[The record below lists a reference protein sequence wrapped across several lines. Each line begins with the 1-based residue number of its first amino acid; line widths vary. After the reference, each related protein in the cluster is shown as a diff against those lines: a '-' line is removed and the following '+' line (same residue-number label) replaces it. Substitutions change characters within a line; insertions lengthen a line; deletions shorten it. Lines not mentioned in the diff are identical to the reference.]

1 MDKSLRAVWVGRGI
15 SLLVALPFVMSAVMK
30 LIGHPEVSKGMEHLG
45 LPQSLILPLGVLE
58 LSCVVI
64 YLIPSTST
72 LGAILVTGYVGG
84 TIVTH
89 LRVGE
94 PVYIQIALGL
104 LVWLGLYL
112 REARLRDLLPLR
124 RA

>member
-1 MDKSLRAVWVGRGI
+1 
-15 SLLVALPFVMSAVMK
+15 MK
-30 LIGHPEVSKGMEHLG
+30 LIGHPEVLKGMEHLG

-64 YLIPSTST
+64 YLIPSTSIM
-72 LGAILVTGYVGG
+72 GAILVTGYVGG

-94 PVYIQIALGL
+94 PVYIQIVLGL

-112 REARLRDLLPLR
+112 REARLRELLPLR

>member
-1 MDKSLRAVWVGRGI
+1 M
-15 SLLVALPFVMSAVMK
+15 
-30 LIGHPEVSKGMEHLG
+30 
-45 LPQSLILPLGVLE
+45 
-58 LSCVVI
+58 I
-64 YLIPSTST
+64 YLIPTTSI

-94 PVYIQIALGL
+94 PVYVQIALGI

-112 REARLRDLLPLR
+112 REARLRELLPLR